1 METIRFRSGPLPE
14 DLAGELSRRLD
25 AAHRAE
31 PLSAVDPRAT
41 VRRVTAIAAELE
53 VRSIVYRGG
62 LDLGGSEVDHVWV
75 DLHGRVVDA
84 SFPLFVDAFV
94 DVLRRFVAGDAP
106 AEELAA
112 AAEGASVKER
122 VLGRFPSSAG
132 YLGQPV
138 WKQRR

>member
-1 METIRFRSGPLPE
+1 MVSTRFHSGPLPD
-14 DLAGELSRRLD
+14 DLAGELRRRLD
-25 AAHRAE
+25 AAHRVE

-41 VRRVTAIAAELE
+41 VRRVTSIAAELD

-75 DLHGRVVDA
+75 DVHGRVIDA
-84 SFPLFVDAFV
+84 AFPLFVEAFV

-112 AAEGASVKER
+112 AAEGASVEER
-122 VLGRFPSSAG
+122 VLGCFPATAG

-138 WKQRR
+138 WTQRR